1 MAAPEPRGAAMR
13 RREFIGLLGGAAL
26 AVPDFSGA
34 QERVPKIG
42 MLSGYSESDPAGQAS
57 AVAFREG
64 LKQLGWVEGRNVHV
78 ETRWAAAD
86 TALLQQF
93 AKELVA
99 IQPDL
104 ILSANTP
111 TTAALLQETRTI
123 PIVFANVSDP
133 VGDGFLASLARPG
146 GNVTGFSNM
155 EASMAG
161 KWVELLKEIAPS
173 VTKVTAMFNPD
184 SSPGRGAYFL
194 GPMQSAAASFGI
206 QVVAAPVRDKATI
219 ESVLAE
225 LARQPDG
232 GLIVTSDIFLVGHRV
247 EITSLAARHRIPAI
261 YPFRMFAEVGGL
273 VSYGSDLIDNYR
285 RAAAYADRILKGGK
299 PNELPVQAPVKFELV
314 VNLKTARALNISV
327 PLPIQQRANEMIE

>member
-1 MAAPEPRGAAMR
+1 MR
-13 RREFIGLLGGAAL
+13 RREFITLLGSAAL
-26 AVPDFSGA
+26 AVPDFASA
-34 QERVPKIG
+34 QERVSKIG
-42 MLSGYSESDPAGQAS
+42 ILSGYSESDPAGQAS

-64 LKQLGWVEGRNVHV
+64 LNQLGWIEGRNIHV

-99 IQPDL
+99 MQPDL

-111 TTAALLQETRTI
+111 TTAALLQQTRTI

-161 KWVELLKEIAPS
+161 KWVELLKEIAPN
-173 VTKVTAMFNPD
+173 VTKVTAMFNPH

-194 GPMQSAAASFGI
+194 GPMQTAAASFGV
-206 QVVAAPVRDKATI
+206 QVVAAPVGDKATI

-232 GLIVTSDIFLVGHRV
+232 GLIVTSDIFLIKHRV

-285 RAAAYADRILKGGK
+285 RAAAYADRILKGAK
-299 PNELPVQAPVKFELV
+299 PNELPVQAPVKFELI

-327 PLPIQQRANEMIE
+327 PLPIQQRADEMIE

>member
-1 MAAPEPRGAAMR
+1 MR
-13 RREFIGLLGGAAL
+13 RREFITLLSSAAL
-26 AVPDFSGA
+26 AVPDFASA
-34 QERVPKIG
+34 QERVSKIG
-42 MLSGYSESDPAGQAS
+42 ILSGYSESDPAGQAS

-64 LKQLGWVEGRNVHV
+64 LNQLGWIEGRNIHV

-99 IQPDL
+99 MQPDL

-111 TTAALLQETRTI
+111 TTAALLQHTRTI

-146 GNVTGFSNM
+146 GNITGFSNM

-161 KWVELLKEIAPS
+161 KWVELLKEIAPN
-173 VTKVTAMFNPD
+173 VTKVTAMFNPH

-194 GPMQSAAASFGI
+194 GPMQTAAASFGV
-206 QVVAAPVRDKATI
+206 QVVAAPVGGKATI

-232 GLIVTSDIFLVGHRV
+232 GLIVTSDIFLIKHRV

-285 RAAAYADRILKGGK
+285 RAATYADRILKGAK
-299 PNELPVQAPVKFELV
+299 PNELPVQAPVKFELI

-327 PLPIQQRANEMIE
+327 PLPIQQRADEMIE

>member
-1 MAAPEPRGAAMR
+1 M
-13 RREFIGLLGGAAL
+13 
-26 AVPDFSGA
+26 PDFSSA
-34 QERVPKIG
+34 QERVSKIG
-42 MLSGYSESDPAGQAS
+42 ILSGYSESDPAGQAS

-64 LKQLGWVEGRNVHV
+64 LKQLGWIEGRNIHV
-78 ETRWAAAD
+78 ETRWAATD
-86 TALLQQF
+86 MALLQQF

-99 IQPDL
+99 MQPDL
-104 ILSANTP
+104 ILSANTF
-111 TTAALLQETRTI
+111 TTAALLQQTRTI
-123 PIVFANVSDP
+123 PIVFANVADP

-146 GNVTGFSNM
+146 GNVTGFSNL

-161 KWVELLKEIAPS
+161 KWVELLKEIAPN

-184 SSPGRGAYFL
+184 TSPGRGAYFL
-194 GPMQSAAASFGI
+194 GPMQSAAASIGV

-232 GLIVTSDIFLVGHRV
+232 GLIVTSDIFLIGHRV
-247 EITSLAARHRIPAI
+247 EITSLAARHRVPAI

-285 RAAAYADRILKGGK
+285 RAAAYADRILKGAK

-327 PLPIQQRANEMIE
+327 PLPIQQRADEMIE